1 MEFKLKPFSKNLYPK
16 SAVLVANA
24 SPRFWLQEI
33 QRMDIILK
41 EVAIYP
47 IPSSVVNELY
57 GCLIVF
63 KNLPK
68 EIDFGQN
75 ILFQKIHNKL
85 FIPENSIVTPAI
97 SLSEMEQVFSEHF
110 HIFHPNF
117 GLVELENEVNW
128 KEIISDIEEVP
139 AKIIVPAKS
148 VLVPKAI
155 TSLRIEVDEE
165 AILKQLETPE
175 TEKEILENLPFDM
188 KKVLSGNQK
197 EMDKF
202 LSYLDKHPEMAL
214 QLGIPLDVM
223 NTSRGDASGR
233 FSFDKKESRWFNF
246 GNFFGNG
253 KSSSTYNTSG
263 SGSGTFGNFD
273 SDSSKNFRYG
283 FLKIIFILFILIKVV
298 NFGLIGEILKWLF
311 VIGIVVGVLYY
322 IFKLKNENSDNEY
335 AKVPNYSN
343 NESSRYINYNSS
355 KKSSWDNYFVAIIV
369 AIIIGMSFLFVKFI
383 GSDIIDKSISPIV
396 YLLGYFILVFLVIFF
411 VVNLF
416 NNLEKNFS
424 NRYLSRSNSGNAAL
438 LDSDR
443 FSSLHAKYEKLA
455 LDFISKHEYEKAAHV
470 YLKLLQNKLKAAQVL
485 ENGKLYQEAA
495 IVYLTHCQ
503 DKAKAAECYEKGK
516 AYKEAIALYKEFNMI
531 EKVGDLYVLMNQ
543 KKTADE
549 YFYKVADDY
558 KANFQYVKASL
569 ILRNKV
575 GNISQG
581 QDMLLEGWRS
591 NRDAANCLNNYFYNI
606 DNEKQLKKE
615 IFRVYN
621 HETAHESL
629 ELFLTVIKKEY
640 EKSEDLKV
648 LTKDIA
654 YEIVEKRIHKNPQ
667 VASELIFFN
676 KMDKNITKDVMK
688 YKFNRK
694 NNI

>member
-16 SAVLVANA
+16 SALLVANA

-47 IPSSVVNELY
+47 IPSSVANELY

-63 KNLPK
+63 KNIPK
-68 EIDFGQN
+68 GIDFGQN
-75 ILFQKIHNKL
+75 ILFQKFHNKL

-97 SLSEMEQVFSEHF
+97 SLSEIEQVFSEHF
-110 HIFHPNF
+110 HLFHPNF

-128 KEIISDIEEVP
+128 MEIISDIEEVP

-148 VLVPKAI
+148 VLVPKSI

-202 LSYLDKHPEMAL
+202 LSYLEKHPEMAL

-233 FSFDKKESRWFNF
+233 FSFDKKESSWFNF
-246 GNFFGNG
+246 GDFFGNG
-253 KSSSTYNTSG
+253 KSSPTYNTSG
-263 SGSGTFGNFD
+263 SGSGSFGNFD
-273 SDSSKNFRYG
+273 SDSFKNFRYG
-283 FLKIIFILFILIKVV
+283 FFKIIFILFILTNLVGAGSILSIIKV
-298 NFGLIGEILKWLF
+298 LF
-311 VIGIVVGVLYY
+311 IIGISIGIIYL
-322 IFKLKNENSDNEY
+322 IFKMIDAGY
-335 AKVPNYSN
+335 D
-343 NESSRYINYNSS
+343 YN
-355 KKSSWDNYFVAIIV
+355 
-369 AIIIGMSFLFVKFI
+369 
-383 GSDIIDKSISPIV
+383 PTP
-396 YLLGYFILVFLVIFF
+396 
-411 VVNLF
+411 
-416 NNLEKNFS
+416 
-424 NRYLSRSNSGNAAL
+424 RSNSGNAAL

-443 FSSLHAKYEKLA
+443 FSSLQAKYEKLA

-495 IVYLTHCQ
+495 IIYLTYCQ
-503 DKAKAAECYEKGK
+503 DKTKAAECYEKGK

-543 KKTADE
+543 KKTANE
-549 YFYKVADDY
+549 YFYKVVDDY
-558 KANFQYVKASL
+558 KANSQYVKASL

-591 NRDAANCLNNYFYNI
+591 NKDAVNCLNNYFYNI

-615 IFRVYN
+615 IFQVYN
-621 HETAHESL
+621 HETADESL

-640 EKSEDLKV
+640 EKSEDLKM